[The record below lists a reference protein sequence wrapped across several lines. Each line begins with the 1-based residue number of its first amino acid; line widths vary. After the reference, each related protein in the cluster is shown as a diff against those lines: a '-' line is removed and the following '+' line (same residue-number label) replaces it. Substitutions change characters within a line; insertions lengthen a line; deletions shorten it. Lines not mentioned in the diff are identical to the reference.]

1 MKKKRNIFGYCS
13 IAAAL
18 TSVAFFFS
26 PIEAEKAALVI
37 GFSSFPGI
45 GFALGSKEQRYVLI
59 GTILNTAMLGM
70 AYLLWIGAEFSKQ

>member
-26 PIEAEKAALVI
+26 PIDAETAALII
-37 GFSSFPGI
+37 GFVSLPGI
-45 GFALGSKEQRYVLI
+45 GFALVSKELQYALI
-59 GTILNTAMLGM
+59 GTIVNTAMLGM
-70 AYLLWIGAEFSKQ
+70 AYLLWIGTEFSKQ